1 MNIRRKNEKK
11 KTIEKEGRRMLDVE
25 KLKFKLCLLLARV
38 YHLEIS
44 SPSTYIFLTSF
55 PLFH

>member
-1 MNIRRKNEKK
+1 MKKK
-11 KTIEKEGRRMLDVE
+11 KTIEKEGRRMLDIE